1 MSRATGSPP
10 GRYTYRMW
18 MSQGNLDHFVK
29 PTLISNARVSIALP
43 ACNEAGTIETCINA
57 LDVAAANAVGATVQ
71 LVVLVNNSSDGTAE
85 IACGYR
91 PRALQIKVLDVTLP
105 TQHAHAGG
113 ARRAAMQYSAALLP
127 PGGILMTTDADSRV
141 HPNWI
146 AANLA
151 ELAAGADAVAGV
163 IAFDEA
169 DQMALPPLPERALE
183 WRLAELQAHLGSLID
198 PRAHDPWPN
207 HIWAWGACLALTL
220 SAYRHVGGLPL
231 VPLAEDRAL
240 ASALERSDLKLR
252 HSHAPLVLTSARR
265 HGRAPGG
272 LADLLNSY
280 VVDGATPCDAALEPT
295 AALLRRLYWRARLR
309 RIASQNGLEAA
320 AKDARRLG
328 CNTPPVFGFGALWS
342 AVEAQPALLKR
353 SRVMPAMLTKEIE
366 LAEHWISRIA
376 RRAADRDDN
385 PASVHAA

>member
-1 MSRATGSPP
+1 M
-10 GRYTYRMW
+10 
-18 MSQGNLDHFVK
+18 
-29 PTLISNARVSIALP
+29 
-43 ACNEAGTIETCINA
+43 NA

-85 IACGYR
+85 IARGYR
-91 PRALQIKVLDVTLP
+91 PRALQTRVLEITLP
-105 TQHAHAGG
+105 PGHAHAGG
-113 ARRAAMQYSAALLP
+113 ARRAAMEYSAALLP

-151 ELAAGADAVAGV
+151 ELAAGADAVAGAV
-163 IAFDEA
+163 AFDEA
-169 DQMALPPLPERALE
+169 DRMALPPLPVRALE
-183 WRLAELQAHLGSLID
+183 WQLAGLQAHLGSLID

-220 SAYRHVGGLPL
+220 SAYRQIGGLPS

-240 ASALERSDLKLR
+240 AAALERNDLKLR

-265 HGRAPGG
+265 NGRAPGG

-280 VVDGATPCDAALEPT
+280 VVDEATPCDAALEPT

-320 AKDARRLG
+320 AKDALRLG
-328 CNTPPVFGFGALWS
+328 CNARPVHGFGALWS
-342 AVEAQPALLKR
+342 AVEAQSALLKR
-353 SRVMPAMLTKEIE
+353 LRVTPAMLAKEIA
-366 LAEHWISRIA
+366 LAEHWISRIEQP
-376 RRAADRDDN
+376 AADRDDN
-385 PASVHAA
+385 PVCVHAV